1 MSRRSEKCSEEI
13 KLHLGERLKLDLRDL
28 AATHGHDSLSPFIRQ
43 ILREYV
49 YGKVSPYRDLLSG
62 NVRDQ

>member
-1 MSRRSEKCSEEI
+1 MRRAEKCTEEI
-13 KLHLGERLKLDLRDL
+13 KLHLGERLKLDLKDL
-28 AATHGHDSLSPFIRQ
+28 AASSGHDSLSAYIRQ